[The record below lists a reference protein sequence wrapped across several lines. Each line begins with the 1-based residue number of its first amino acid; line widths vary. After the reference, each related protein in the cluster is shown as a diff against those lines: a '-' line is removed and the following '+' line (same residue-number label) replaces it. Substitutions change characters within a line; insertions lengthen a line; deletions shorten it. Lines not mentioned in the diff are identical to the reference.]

1 MKIGDKVRFLSE
13 TGGGR
18 VSGFQGKNIVLVEDE
33 DGFEIPTPIN
43 DVVVVKD
50 DDYSTSHFVDALTA
64 SEGGK
69 SNSADNR
76 SIRQRLADTG
86 EDTDDYFAP
95 GSAIEPA
102 ASDDPSVGFV
112 EKPHERKDGDK
123 LSVFIAFVPQDIKK
137 IPNTKYEAYIVND
150 SNYFVAYTLLSAE
163 GSNWTL
169 RSTGEIEPNTKVY
182 LGDLAAEQLNGIE
195 HSAVQLLAYKR
206 DKAFLLKP
214 TVDVQLRIDATKFF
228 KLHAFADND
237 FFDAQALLFK
247 VIENDKVARPLVVDA
262 DELKKEMYTPAPAKP
277 KAGDTMPA
285 REGGKTQSTH
295 GQDKG
300 LVRRYA
306 SDQSKSHKVKQVL
319 RDDKIVV
326 DLHADQLLDTTA
338 GMSSADILDYQLDVF
353 RKTLE
358 QYKNNKGQKIIF
370 IHGKGEGVLRHALI
384 HELNY
389 RYKKYPYQ
397 DASFQEYGYGA
408 TQVTIR

>member
-18 VSGFQGKNIVLVEDE
+18 ISGFQGKNIVLVEDE
-33 DGFEIPTPIN
+33 DGFEIPTPVN

-50 DDYSTSHFVDALTA
+50 DDYSSSHFVNALKA

-69 SNSADNR
+69 SDSADNR

-86 EDTDDYFAP
+86 GDAEDYSVPTA
-95 GSAIEPA
+95 STEPD
-102 ASDDPSVGFV
+102 ASEDPSVGFV

-123 LSVFIAFVPQDIKK
+123 LSVFVAFVPQDIKK

-163 GSNWTL
+163 GNNWTL
-169 RSTGEIEPNTKVY
+169 RSAGEIEPNTKVY

-214 TVDVQLRIDATKFF
+214 TIDVQLRIDATKFF

-237 FFDAQALLFK
+237 FFDSEALLFN
-247 VIENDKVARPLVVDA
+247 VVENDKAARPLVVDA
-262 DELKKEMYTPAPAKP
+262 DELKKEMYAPAKP

-285 REGGKTQSTH
+285 REGGKPKDSRQQ
-295 GQDKG
+295 GGK
-300 LVRRYA
+300 LVRRYDG
-306 SDQSKSHKVKQVL
+306 DQSKSRKVKQVL
-319 RDDKIVV
+319 RDDKIVIN
-326 DLHADQLLDTTA
+326 LHADQLLDTTA
-338 GMSSADILDYQLDVF
+338 GMGSADILEYQLDVF
-353 RKTLE
+353 RKTLD
-358 QYKNNKGQKIIF
+358 QYKDNKGQKLIF